1 VALAGRSILVVEDEP
16 LIALDLAEHFE
27 GAGAKVLSAAKA
39 ADALR
44 LVERPGLGAAVLDY
58 ALADGDCRP
67 IAARLQLRRIPFLIY
82 SGYDHV
88 REMWPDVPVIPKP
101 ADPQDL
107 IDLLARL
114 AAPQRMSA

>member
-1 VALAGRSILVVEDEP
+1 MALAGRSILVVEDEP

-39 ADALR
+39 ADALE
-44 LVERPGLGAAVLDY
+44 LAERPGLRAAVLDY

-67 IAARLQLRRIPFLIY
+67 IAVRLQLRQVPFLIY
-82 SGYDHV
+82 TGYNHV

-114 AAPQRMSA
+114 AAPRRMSA